1 MKSLT
6 EFKNMYIKKIGF
18 LSFLFTLFISCS
30 SNSDEVIIIPQ
41 PVTPEEKIIL
51 KEVVVVDENT
61 LKLEWTTT
69 GKNTYQSFQFSRKT
83 SENGTQG
90 SLNQEVGNTF
100 VKIDNNIPYTS
111 YLDYQITGYTTNGQS
126 VKSNI
131 VTYKRPGIKLLNIR
145 PTDALFD
152 SDNGNMFIFGDNG
165 NIMKYDVTSGSVVKE
180 ISTGATLGY
189 PFLGTFGGQK
199 ELYVPR
205 NDGWVYIY
213 NTSDLSLKDQINFG
227 NNVTSVVL
235 ANDKLYGTTGD
246 ISNVSLKCF
255 DRATKQLVS
264 TNGNYQFGRIKKV
277 ANTNSSFFYI
287 TTGISPTNLV
297 RFNYNADGTFVN
309 RFEDKYHGDHP
320 LNHKIF
326 EALPGGNG
334 FLTAIEGAIY
344 DSNLV
349 FTGNLPR
356 GNSGLTSF
364 DFDTNN
370 IIAGTDKK
378 SIELYNLNSYAKV
391 NSISTERYP
400 FKVFSYGNK
409 IVSLSSTNAYAIN
422 NYYLDPP
429 VNVIVEILNK

>member
-1 MKSLT
+1 MNI
-6 EFKNMYIKKIGF
+6 KNFGF
-18 LSFLFTLFISCS
+18 LSLLITLIISCS
-30 SNSDEVIIIPQ
+30 SDSDEIIAP
-41 PVTPEEKIIL
+41 PATPEEKIVL

-69 GKNTYQSFQFSRKT
+69 GKNQYQSFQFSRKT
-83 SENGTQG
+83 SENGNPE
-90 SLNQEVGNTF
+90 SLNQESGSTF
-100 VKIDNNIPYTS
+100 VKIDNNIPYTP
-111 YLDYQITGYTTNGQS
+111 YLDYQIIGYSNNGQN

-152 SDNGNMFIFGDNG
+152 SDNGSMFIFGDNG
-165 NIMKYDVTSGSVVKE
+165 NIMKYDVISGSVIKE

-189 PFLGTFGGQK
+189 SSLGTFGGQK

-213 NTSDLSLKDQINFG
+213 NTSDLTLKDQINFG

-235 ANDKLYGTTGD
+235 TDNKLYGTTGD

-255 DRATKQLVS
+255 DRTTKQLIS
-264 TNGNYQFGRIKKV
+264 TNGSYQFGRIKKV
-277 ANTNSSFFYI
+277 PNTNSSFFFI
-287 TTGISPTNLV
+287 TTNVSPTNLL
-297 RFNYNADGTFVN
+297 RFNYNANGTFIN
-309 RFEDKYHGDHP
+309 RFEDSYHGDHP
-320 LNHKIF
+320 LNPKIF

-334 FLTAIEGAIY
+334 FLTAMEGSMY

-364 DFDTNN
+364 DFDANN

-378 SIELYNLNSYAKV
+378 SIELYNLSSYAKV
-391 NSISTERYP
+391 NSINTQRYP
-400 FKVFSYGNK
+400 FKVFNYGNK
-409 IVSLSSTNAYAIN
+409 IVSLSSTNSFIVN
-422 NYYLDPP
+422 NYYTDPP
-429 VNVIVEILNK
+429 ANVIVEIINK